1 MIEAGRHNKIPKESR
16 FCPFCPKSIE
26 NESHFLFECSVYQF
40 QQEKLLHHII
50 SAIPGF
56 EYFPEGL
63 KLEYML
69 TDYDFNVCTYIAN
82 CSELRQFLLSN
93 PKGRLDVHTIHP
105 YFANVATTY
114 FKILHGLE

>member
-1 MIEAGRHNKIPKESR
+1 MR

-40 QQEKLLHHII
+40 QRENLLQPII

-56 EYFPEGL
+56 DYFPEGL

-93 PKGRLDVHTIHP
+93 PKRS
-105 YFANVATTY
+105 N
-114 FKILHGLE
+114 